1 MLRLS
6 DRPHSRRDFLSI
18 GSLALGGLSLP
29 HLLAARAAAAELGD
43 VVRDKS
49 VVFLFMHGGPPQ
61 HETFDPK
68 MDAPAG
74 IRSEVGEVR
83 TSLPGVT
90 FGSTL
95 EQLAKLAHKL
105 TIVRS
110 FKTGDG
116 NHDIKP
122 VVGRSTLGANMGSLY
137 ARVAGTNS
145 PRTGLPT
152 NVALF
157 PRAVDPTTMERISN
171 FGRFESTGTLG
182 AGYGPFIPGGDSTV
196 QQDMQLRLSR
206 DRLDDRRSLLGS
218 LDRIRRS
225 IDAGGS
231 LDGADRFRQQA
242 FDTILSGAADA
253 FDLSHE
259 DPRTIERYDTSGL
272 MRADQIST
280 KWNNHKRYV
289 DHVKSLGKLML
300 LARRL
305 VEHGVGFVTVTTNF
319 VWDMHADANNATM
332 TEGMKYCGAPFDK
345 AVSAF
350 IEDIEARGLRDKV
363 LLVCC
368 GEMGRT
374 PKVNGKGGRD
384 HWGGLA
390 PLMLYG
396 GGLKMGQ
403 VVGQSTRDGGEP
415 ATEPVTIDH
424 LLTTVMHTLLDPG
437 QVRLMPGL
445 PGDVLRTITG
455 GEVIPGLV

>member
-1 MLRLS
+1 
-6 DRPHSRRDFLSI
+6 
-18 GSLALGGLSLP
+18 
-29 HLLAARAAAAELGD
+29 
-43 VVRDKS
+43 
-49 VVFLFMHGGPPQ
+49 
-61 HETFDPK
+61 
-68 MDAPAG
+68 
-74 IRSEVGEVR
+74 
-83 TSLPGVT
+83 
-90 FGSTL
+90 
-95 EQLAKLAHKL
+95 
-105 TIVRS
+105 
-110 FKTGDG
+110 
-116 NHDIKP
+116 
-122 VVGRSTLGANMGSLY
+122 
-137 ARVAGTNS
+137 
-145 PRTGLPT
+145 
-152 NVALF
+152 
-157 PRAVDPTTMERISN
+157 MERISN

-225 IDAGGS
+225 IDASGS

-374 PKVNGKGGRD
+374 PKINAGGGRD
-384 HWGGLA
+384 HWGNLA
-390 PLMLYG
+390 PLLLYG
-396 GGLKMGQ
+396 GGVQGGQ
-403 VVGQSTRDGGEP
+403 VVGRSSRDAGEP
-415 ATEPVTIDH
+415 ASQPVTIKNLIATVLH
-424 LLTTVMHTLLDPG
+424 SQFHVGELRLQPELPRPLTQSMASWDP
-437 QVRLMPGL
+437 
-445 PGDVLRTITG
+445 
-455 GEVIPGLV
+455 IPGLAS